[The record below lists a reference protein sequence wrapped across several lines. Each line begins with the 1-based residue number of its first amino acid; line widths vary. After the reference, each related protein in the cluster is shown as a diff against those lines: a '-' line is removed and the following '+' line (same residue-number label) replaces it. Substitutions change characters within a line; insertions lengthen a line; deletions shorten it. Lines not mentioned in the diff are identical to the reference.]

1 MEERIHMRAPPFCR
15 GRVQVFFGLVLLLG
29 TGLSLSLAGPPPAP
43 APKPYVYVPRAHL
56 VSVDRSYLGPEVAP
70 VPGAGVRAFRHP
82 DFESS
87 GTERFEIR
95 WYANPPGI
103 PPGVI
108 VLLESRQERGPV
120 VKNHILRLNEKS
132 EGHIRSI
139 IEIPPDDVRSAGR
152 VTQWRVRLVWRGNLL
167 ASQTSPNWEG

>member
-1 MEERIHMRAPPFCR
+1 MEERIHMRASPF
-15 GRVQVFFGLVLLLG
+15 GSGWVHGFFGLALLLA
-29 TGLSLSLAGPPPAP
+29 TSLLSAAAAPPSPA
-43 APKPYVYVPRAHL
+43 PYVYVPRANL
-56 VSVDRSYLGPEVAP
+56 VSVDRSYVGPQVAP
-70 VPGAGVRAFRHP
+70 IPGAGVRSFDHP
-82 DFESS
+82 NIESG

-103 PPGVI
+103 PPGVVI
-108 VLLESRQERGPV
+108 LFESLQERGPI

-139 IEIPPDDVRSAGR
+139 IEIPTDEVRSAGR
-152 VTQWRVRLVWRGNLL
+152 VTQWRVRVVWRGKLL

>member
-1 MEERIHMRAPPFCR
+1 MRASPFWS
-15 GRVQVFFGLVLLLG
+15 GWAHPLWGLVLLLG
-29 TGLSLSLAGPPPAP
+29 TSLLPVIAAP
-43 APKPYVYVPRAHL
+43 LQAPTAKPYVYVPLAHL
-56 VSVDRSYLGPEVAP
+56 VSVDRSYLGPEIAP
-70 VPGAGVRAFRHP
+70 IPGAGVRSFQHTDA
-82 DFESS
+82 SIG

-103 PPGVI
+103 PPGVVI
-108 VLLESRQERGPV
+108 LFESLQERAPV

-139 IEIPPDDVRSAGR
+139 IEIPPDEVRSAGR
-152 VTQWRVRLVWRGNLL
+152 ITQWRVRLVWRGKLL

>member
-1 MEERIHMRAPPFCR
+1 MEEHIHMRASPFSQ
-15 GRVQVFFGLVLLLG
+15 GRVRLFFGLVLLLG
-29 TGLSLSLAGPPPAP
+29 TGLSLSLAVPPPAP
-43 APKPYVYVPRAHL
+43 ATKPYVYVPRAHL